1 VAPKGKISIILL
13 RDIMDYVND
22 KGGKVHR
29 MTFDQDVNEA
39 CLIKTNVY
47 VPIDMPHIGQE
58 NFGKQS
64 HGVWHVPKKELRHM
78 IWPRGALGRNKS
90 FLHLRL

>member
-1 VAPKGKISIILL
+1 
-13 RDIMDYVND
+13 
-22 KGGKVHR
+22 
-29 MTFDQDVNEA
+29 MTFDQDIYEA

-47 VPIDMPHIGQE
+47 MPIDMPHIVQD

-64 HGVWHVPKKELRHM
+64 HGVRHVPKKEMRHM
-78 IWPRGALGRNKS
+78 IWPRGALGRNKN